1 MLKTITRLT
10 LLLLL
15 TLPAFAQQKA
25 ANRKPVAKV
34 TVKGADEFMRRFKK
48 ASPHQI
54 KTASFS
60 DLSGNR
66 AQAAAGT
73 AMPESM
79 RHAVKAANTTKRAV
93 PGSRTNR
100 TAAYCDGSFLSTA
113 DCAGADPFWI
123 SNVAITGT
131 TLNNASACS
140 SGTGQ
145 SYTAYADTVATQTGT
160 LLLDNFYTLQVTQ
173 QTSTNFIFFA
183 YVWIDWDGNQTFDDA
198 EFHAWPLA
206 AGGVTNTYSFRV
218 PRTAALGSIG
228 MRVRV
233 SGLAATSADACTALD
248 FGEGE
253 DYTIKIADNPAVRV
267 IDFNPVYG
275 AAGTGV
281 DIYGLNLGAATQ
293 VLFNGTPAL
302 GFTVTNATTIHATV
316 PAGATSGPVT
326 VITPT
331 DTGISRKTFYVGST
345 ATVLNGDSVTT
356 CDGLLLDHDG
366 GGNYADGLSVFEEII
381 PDAPGKA
388 VKLTWQ
394 TFAVEA
400 DSDLVGIFDGDIN
413 GPLVAVLTGTDLP
426 APITASN
433 PDGKLTVVFLTNAAI
448 NDLGFSATITC
459 ADFEAPV
466 IHSLYPHQARI
477 QFPVNIY
484 ATGGG
489 AFATVTID
497 DIPVD
502 SLHYNAAGG
511 FYQCEVPS
519 GATAGLVKVTNAT
532 GTASATLN
540 ILSGAYCLGTN
551 FPCSATGSSN
561 AITNVSILQAGTP
574 LFSNTTDCNRDL
586 LFNNIGFPDSAGYT
600 ATLVRGTTYTLS
612 VTTNVSC
619 STSVW
624 LDYNQNAAFNAT
636 GEWKQVSTASTAN
649 VPSTV
654 TVTIPAGAT
663 LGKTVMRVRARLA
676 TFQNNGAS
684 SCLAMGS
691 GEGEDYIVNIAPACA
706 AAVPTVT
713 ASGPLSICAP
723 GSVTL
728 TSNQALGNIWST
740 GDTTRSITVTASG
753 SYTVKHYAGCTS
765 VASTPQVVTISN
777 TPAIPVITAP
787 SHVACS
793 GSGLV
798 LTASDDSAGTTYLWS
813 TGGTRPTLTVT
824 TSGRYS
830 VKAIKGACT
839 TATSDTFVV
848 TVATTPS
855 RPTVTVTGPL
865 AFCAGSDSVTLTSSA
880 TTGILWSTGDTTQSI
895 VVKASGTYNVKTIVG
910 ACTSTASTNRVVTVS
925 TMPNLPVITAPSN
938 TACSGTPLVLTATGN
953 ATSYKWSTGATG
965 ATLSVT
971 ATGKYAVKGISGTCT
986 TATSDTFVVTVAP
999 TPARPT
1005 VTLTGNVAFC
1015 AGDSVVLT
1023 SSAVTGNLWSTND
1036 TTQSITVRA
1045 SGSYTV
1051 KVISGVCTSTASAAK
1066 VVTVSTLP
1074 AVPTVTA
1081 AGPVTFCQGGNV
1093 LLSAPAGA
1101 GYTYKWSPGN
1111 QTTRSITVT
1120 ATGSY
1125 TVQTINGTCT
1135 TAASAPAVVTV
1146 NPVPSAPVITPAPD
1160 SLHATPGGTSYIWSR
1175 GTTVITGQ
1183 TGPAIPVSGN
1193 GSYTVKIVVNGCT
1206 SVASAPSVVT
1216 AINSY
1221 KAVEVLTLVPN
1232 PAAGEVRISGL
1243 ESASAVEITDALGR
1257 LVHLQ
1262 IVDSATPLNLGSL
1275 SPGVYNVTVNN
1286 RRLRL
1291 IKN

>member
-48 ASPHQI
+48 ASPQQI

-93 PGSRTNR
+93 PGSRANR

-131 TLNNASACS
+131 TLNNASACT

-145 SYTAYADTVATQTGT
+145 SYTAYDTTVATQTGT

-173 QTSTNFIFFA
+173 QTSTIYVFYA
-183 YVWIDWDGNQTFDDA
+183 YVWIDWDGSQTFDDN
-198 EFHAWPLA
+198 EFHAWPLEPT
-206 AGGVTNTYSFRV
+206 GTTNTYSFRV
-218 PRTAALGSIG
+218 PRTTPLGNIG

-233 SGLAATSADACTALD
+233 SGFSATSSDACTALD
-248 FGEGE
+248 YGEGE

-281 DIYGLNLGAATQ
+281 DIYGLNLGAASQ

-302 GFTVTNATTIHATV
+302 GFTVTNSTTLHATV
-316 PAGATSGPVT
+316 PAGATSGLIT

-331 DTGISRKTFYVGST
+331 DTVISRTSFFVRST
-345 ATVLNGDSVTT
+345 ATVLNGDSVVT

-366 GGNYADGLSVFEEII
+366 GGNYADGLSAFEEII
-381 PDAPGKA
+381 PDSPGKL

-394 TFAVEA
+394 TFSIEA

-413 GPLVAVLTGTDLP
+413 GPLVAVYTGNSLP

-459 ADFEAPV
+459 ADLVAPV
-466 IHSLYPHQARI
+466 LSKLYPRQARVG
-477 QFPVNIY
+477 FPINIY
-484 ATGGG
+484 ATNGG
-489 AFATVTID
+489 AFASVTID

-502 SLHYNAAGG
+502 SLRYNAVDGY
-511 FYQCEVPS
+511 YQCEVPAGVS
-519 GATAGLVKVTNAT
+519 GGLVKVTNAA
-532 GTASATLN
+532 GSGSAILN
-540 ILSGAYCLGTN
+540 ILSGDYCLGSN
-551 FPCSATGSSN
+551 ISCSAGSSTN
-561 AITNVSILQAGTP
+561 AITNVSISQSGNT
-574 LFSNTTDCNRDL
+574 LFSNTTDCNQDL
-586 LFNNIGFPDSAGYT
+586 LFNDVGFPDTAGYT
-600 ATLVRGTTYTLS
+600 ATLVSGTTYSLS
-612 VTTNVSC
+612 VTTNTSC
-619 STSVW
+619 ITSVW
-624 LDYNQNAAFNAT
+624 IDYNHDGAFDT

-649 VPSTV
+649 TPTRVNI
-654 TVTIPAGAT
+654 TIPASAT
-663 LGKTVMRVRARLA
+663 LGKTVMRIRSRSA
-676 TFQNNGAS
+676 NNPNDGTSA
-684 SCLAMGS
+684 CTQFFS
-691 GEGEDYIVNIAPACA
+691 GEGEDYIVNLAPACA
-706 AAVPTVT
+706 AAVPTIT

-728 TSNQALGNIWST
+728 TSSQASGNIWST
-740 GDTTRSITVTASG
+740 GDTTQSITVTAAG
-753 SYTVKHYAGCTS
+753 SYNVMHYAGCTS
-765 VASTPQVVTISN
+765 IASTPKVVTVSY

-798 LTASDDSAGTTYLWS
+798 LTASDDSAGTTYLGS
-813 TGGTRPTLTVT
+813 TGGTRRTLPVT
-824 TSGRYS
+824 TSGRYT

-880 TTGILWSTGDTTQSI
+880 TTGNLWSTGDTTQSI

-925 TMPNLPVITAPSN
+925 TMPNLPVITAPSH

-1005 VTLTGNVAFC
+1005 VTVTGNVAFC

-1023 SSAVTGNLWSTND
+1023 SSAATGNLWSTND
-1036 TTQSITVRA
+1036 TTQSIKVRA

-1221 KAVEVLTLVPN
+1221 KAAEVLTLVPN